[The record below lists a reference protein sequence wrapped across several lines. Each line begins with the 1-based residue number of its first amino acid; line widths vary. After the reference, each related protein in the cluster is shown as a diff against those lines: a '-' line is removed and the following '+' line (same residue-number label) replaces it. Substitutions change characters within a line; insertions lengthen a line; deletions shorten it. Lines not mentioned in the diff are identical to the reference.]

1 MSEESK
7 KEAFKERM
15 EIGDDNR
22 QREGED
28 QDLNYDTQR
37 SDQEDVFI
45 AQLHRRARLLNDG
58 FKKQVLVV
66 RRLFADFC

>member
-58 FKKQVLVV
+58 FQKQVLVV